1 MADLE
6 RVPKSKEQ
14 ERKQDSRELE
24 QIQQQQHESINE
36 AHRESLEKNGE
47 KSHETADDIAHEALE
62 QAKSRETDK
71 VAKKAEREP
80 ASGERRKDRITSKSE
95 RAASYK
101 KTMKQV
107 ESELSPI
114 DRAFSKFIHNKA
126 VERVSDAVGATVA
139 RPNAILVGSITAF
152 VFTLAIFLVA
162 RYYGYPLSGTETIA
176 AFGLGWLVG
185 LLFDYLKLEFT
196 GGKS

>member
-1 MADLE
+1 MANLE
-6 RVPKSKEQ
+6 QLPESKEQ
-14 ERKQDSRELE
+14 GKNTQDLEHARHQQQERINQAQQEMLENSSEKSRET
-24 QIQQQQHESINE
+24 
-36 AHRESLEKNGE
+36 K
-47 KSHETADDIAHEALE
+47 DDIAHEALE
-62 QAKSRETDK
+62 QAKSRETEK

-80 ASGERRKDRITSKSE
+80 TAERRKDGITTKSE

-107 ESELSPI
+107 QGELSPI

-126 VERVSDAVGATVA
+126 VERVSDAVGATIA

-152 VFTLAIFLVA
+152 VFTLVIFLVA

-185 LLFDYLKLEFT
+185 LLFDYLRLEFT

>member
-1 MADLE
+1 MANLE
-6 RVPKSKEQ
+6 QTPESKEQ
-14 ERKQDSRELE
+14 KNDSQELE
-24 QIQQQQHESINE
+24 QVQQEQRERINE
-36 AHRESLEKNGE
+36 LHHEALEHSSEKSRESANEVTK
-47 KSHETADDIAHEALE
+47 EALE
-62 QAKSRETDK
+62 QAKSRETEK
-71 VAKKAEREP
+71 SAKKAEREP
-80 ASGERRKDRITSKSE
+80 SSERRKDGITTKSE

-107 ESELSPI
+107 QSELSPI

-139 RPNAILVGSITAF
+139 RPNAILVGSIAAF

-185 LLFDYLKLEFT
+185 LLFDYLRLEFT

>member
-6 RVPKSKEQ
+6 RIPESKEQ
-14 ERKQDSRELE
+14 KKDSRELE
-24 QIQQQQHESINE
+24 HIQQQQSERINE
-36 AHRESLEKNGE
+36 ARHESLENNSE
-47 KSHETADDIAHEALE
+47 KSHETTNDIAREALE
-62 QAKSRETDK
+62 QAKGRETDK
-71 VAKKAEREP
+71 VAKKAERES

-95 RAASYK
+95 RTASYK

-126 VERVSDAVGATVA
+126 VERVSDVVGATVA

>member
-6 RVPKSKEQ
+6 RIPESKEQ
-14 ERKQDSRELE
+14 KKDTRDLE
-24 QIQQQQHESINE
+24 QARHEQQERIND
-36 AHRESLEKNGE
+36 AQREMLENSNE
-47 KSHETADDIAHEALE
+47 KSHESADDIAHEALE

-114 DRAFSKFIHNKA
+114 DRAFSKFIHNKT
-126 VERVSDAVGATVA
+126 VERVSDVAGATIA

-152 VFTLAIFLVA
+152 IFTLAIFLVA

>member
-6 RVPKSKEQ
+6 RIPESKEQ
-14 ERKQDSRELE
+14 KKDSRELE
-24 QIQQQQHESINE
+24 HIQQQQSERINQ
-36 AHRESLEKNGE
+36 ARHESLENNSE
-47 KSHETADDIAHEALE
+47 KSHETTNDIAHEARE

-95 RAASYK
+95 RTASYK

-114 DRAFSKFIHNKA
+114 DRAFSKFIHNKT
-126 VERVSDAVGATVA
+126 VERISDVAGATVA

-152 VFTLAIFLVA
+152 VFTLVIFLMA

>member
-6 RVPKSKEQ
+6 RIPESKEQ
-14 ERKQDSRELE
+14 KKDSRELE
-24 QIQQQQHESINE
+24 HIQQQQSERINQ
-36 AHRESLEKNGE
+36 ARHESLENNSE
-47 KSHETADDIAHEALE
+47 KSHETTNDIAREALE

-71 VAKKAEREP
+71 VAKKAERES
-80 ASGERRKDRITSKSE
+80 ASGERRKDHITSKSE
-95 RAASYK
+95 RTASYK

-126 VERVSDAVGATVA
+126 VERVSDVVGATVA